1 MNFKIIIIFCLCSA
15 ALASTVEAQDVWSL
29 EKCINY
35 AIKNNIQIKQGEVAT
50 NYQKNLLK
58 QSKNARLPN
67 LNGQVSQNWGFGKT
81 LTFPSNTY
89 QDVNS
94 AQSDLG
100 FATNVP
106 IFSGFQL
113 SNTILMTDLNL
124 KASMEDLEKAKNDIT
139 MNIASSYLEVLF
151 AKDLIKVTQDQLDVT
166 NLQIRQINAKVE
178 AGSLAKGSLLEI
190 QAQAAGEELNLVNAQ
205 NQLKTAKLRLT
216 QLLEMESQENF
227 DVQVPVL
234 PEIAAQSSLV
244 SSTEVYKTAL
254 SQRPEIRGADY
265 RVKSSKYQLKS
276 AQGTLYP
283 SISLYANIYDVYS
296 NQYTDISGNAI
307 SFNDQIKN
315 NQRKGVGLQMNIP
328 IFNRLQNRVQISNA
342 QLQVL
347 KSELDLEGAKKLLRS
362 DIETAQTNAT
372 GALNRFNSNQKAVSS
387 MREAFRYS
395 QEKFNVGMVNA
406 VEYNTAKT
414 QLSKAESDLLQAK
427 YEFIFRTKILD
438 FYRGMPITL

>member
-1 MNFKIIIIFCLCSA
+1 MIRTIFVILVLINTALSA
-15 ALASTVEAQDVWSL
+15 TLNAQQVWTL

-35 AIKNNIQIKQGEVAT
+35 ALANNIQVKQGVINT
-50 NYQKNLLK
+50 KYQQNQLT
-58 QSKNARLPN
+58 QSKIARLPN
-67 LNGQVSQNWGFGKT
+67 LYGQVSQNWNFGKT

-100 FATNVP
+100 VVTDLP

-113 SNTILMTDLNL
+113 SNNISMSDFNL
-124 KASMEDLEKAKNDIT
+124 KASLEDLEKAKNDIS
-139 MNIASSYLEVLF
+139 MNIASGYLEVLL
-151 AKDLIKVTQDQLDVT
+151 AKDLIKVTQDQIEVT

-205 NQLKTAKLRLT
+205 NQLRLAKLRLT
-216 QLLEMESQENF
+216 QLLEIESTENF
-227 DVQVPVL
+227 DVSVPVL
-234 PEIAAQSSLV
+234 PEIMAQATLTQANDV
-244 SSTEVYKTAL
+244 FKTAL
-254 SQRPEIRGADY
+254 LSRPEIKGAEY
-265 RVKSSKYQLKS
+265 RLESSKYQLKS
-276 AQGTLYP
+276 AQGALYP
-283 SISLYANIYDVYS
+283 SISFYANFYDVYS
-296 NQYTDISGNAI
+296 SQYKDLNGAAI

-315 NQRKGVGLQMNIP
+315 NQRKGVGFQMNIP
-328 IFNRLQNRVQISNA
+328 IFNRLQSRIQVENA
-342 QLQVL
+342 QLQVQ
-347 KSELDLEGAKKLLRS
+347 KTELDMENAKKQLRS
-362 DIETAQTNAT
+362 DIETAQTNAV
-372 GALNRFNSNQKAVSS
+372 GSLNRYISNQKAVSS

-438 FYRGMPITL
+438 FYKGIPITL